1 MTTRSRGLVPNR
13 GGGPAAARRTP
24 ADRVTYRLTGL
35 LRWIDRDGG
44 VAALLVQRANSVG
57 RHLAGHTVTLDL
69 GATAFS
75 AADRNGDGRRSGL
88 DLLPGEAV
96 TVTARL
102 PRALAELPPVLPARR
117 LATHGPLR

>member
-13 GGGPAAARRTP
+13 GGGPAAARRPP
-24 ADRVTYRLTGL
+24 ADRATYRLTGP
-35 LRWIDRDGG
+35 LRWVDRDGG
-44 VAALLVQRANSVG
+44 VAALLVHRANAAG
-57 RHLAGHTVTLDL
+57 RHLAGRTVTLDL
-69 GATAFS
+69 SATAFS

-102 PRALAELPPVLPARR
+102 PRALADLPGVLPARR